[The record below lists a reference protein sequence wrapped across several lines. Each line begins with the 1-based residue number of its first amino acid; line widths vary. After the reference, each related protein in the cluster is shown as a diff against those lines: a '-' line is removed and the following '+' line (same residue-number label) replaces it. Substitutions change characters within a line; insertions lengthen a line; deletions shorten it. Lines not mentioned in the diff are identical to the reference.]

1 MESVRQTILS
11 MDSYKVARH
20 ILQQEILVL
29 KSLDIDILLPS
40 AKESRA
46 KEIKRDLILRYYF
59 QGSENN
65 YRTPDQAKKRLLSN
79 SFRFSALLL
88 IGDSSQCCLL
98 LDKSRVEKCSM

>member
-1 MESVRQTILS
+1 MIPENTRKDPKVVESVRQTLLS

-59 QGSENN
+59 QGDFNN
-65 YRTPDQAKKRLLSN
+65 YRTPD
-79 SFRFSALLL
+79 
-88 IGDSSQCCLL
+88 
-98 LDKSRVEKCSM
+98 

>member
-59 QGSENN
+59 QGSLNN
-65 YRTPDQAKKRLLSN
+65 YRTHGKAKKRLLSN
-79 SFRFSALLL
+79 LFQLF
-88 IGDSSQCCLL
+88 CL
-98 LDKSRVEKCSM
+98 SETQVNVVCY